1 MTWLSWSPEAFARA
15 KAQGK
20 PVLAALGPLP
30 PETLKAAE
38 GEIALRFV
46 PVLADP
52 QTRPDAAARIGAD
65 RAVVLGADGARRGE
79 LSLSAPD
86 LGAALARLALD
97 ASGGS
102 AGSGKTSPEPLI
114 PIWTGA
120 VREKAQEG
128 VAPDAARVAEVFAA
142 LPALSDPSDD
152 VLEALLYA
160 ASERS
165 DAAARAALERGLS
178 AMLDSSWDP
187 SRRAFSLRAGP
198 PLSVHARRAR
208 LLWDAHAFTGSARWR
223 DAALA
228 ATNHLL
234 HVLREPG
241 VGAFRASPGVAIY
254 PADGNAL
261 AALALLRAA
270 AFGVAEAADA
280 ASRTLGFLQ
289 SRLYDPLLGLVHAQG
304 GEGEAVHGLLGD
316 AAWTALAFTEA
327 FLAGGVKQHREFA
340 DGLLRFLFQELWER
354 DGGGFLD
361 RVPRA
366 GDPAILLETR
376 VDPALNAVALEVCW
390 RLYHLKGTTN
400 YKRWHDWGLRGA
412 WPAGGSDPARL
423 AGLARA
429 GDISARGRADFELV
443 GRHGESKSE
452 ALLSALRRHYAPRA
466 IVSFVDPDDQD
477 YILAHKMEADSY
489 PRLFGCGADL
499 RRLADAGEPEGVG
512 AVVAAVRE
520 AEAP

>member
-1 MTWLSWSPEAFARA
+1 MTWSSWSPEAFARA
-15 KAQGK
+15 KASGK
-20 PVLAALGPLP
+20 PVLAVLGPLP
-30 PETLKAAE
+30 PEALKAAE
-38 GEIALRFV
+38 AEISRRFV
-46 PVLADP
+46 PILADP
-52 QTRPDAAARIGAD
+52 QIRPDAAARIGVG
-65 RAVVLGADGARRGE
+65 RVVVLGADGGRRGA
-79 LSLSAPD
+79 LTLPSAD
-86 LGAALARLALD
+86 LNAALERLAAEAAVQTISDGAA
-97 ASGGS
+97 S
-102 AGSGKTSPEPLI
+102 AAA
-114 PIWTGA
+114 WTGA
-120 VREKAQEG
+120 VREKPLETG
-128 VAPDAARVAEVFAA
+128 PVADRLADVFAA
-142 LPALSDPSDD
+142 LPSLKDPSDD

-160 ASERS
+160 ASERG
-165 DAAARAALERGLS
+165 DDAARAALDRGLG

-187 SRRAFSLRAGP
+187 GRRAFHLRLGP
-198 PLSVHARRAR
+198 PLTVHARRAR

-223 DAALA
+223 DAAAA
-228 ATNHLL
+228 ATNHIL

-241 VGAFRASPGVAIY
+241 VGAFRAAPDAAIY

-270 AFGVAEAADA
+270 AFGVPDAADA

-289 SRLYDPLLGLVHAQG
+289 TRLYDPLLGLVHAQG

-361 RVPRA
+361 RVQRA
-366 GDPAILLETR
+366 DDPAILRETYL
-376 VDPALNAVALEVCW
+376 DPALNAVALEVCW
-390 RLYHLKGTTN
+390 RLHHLKGNGN
-400 YKRWHDWGLRGA
+400 YKRWLDWGLRGA
-412 WPAGGSDPARL
+412 WPAGGSDPSRL
-423 AGLARA
+423 ASLARM
-429 GDISARGRADFELV
+429 GDIAARGRADFELV

-452 ALLSALRRHYAPRA
+452 ALLSALRRHFAPRA

-489 PRLFGCGADL
+489 PRLFGCDSDL
-499 RRLADAGEPEGVG
+499 RRLADAGEPEDVG
-512 AVVAAVRE
+512 AVVAAVRA

>member
-20 PVLAALGPLP
+20 PVLAVLGPLP
-30 PETLKAAE
+30 PEALRAAE
-38 GEIALRFV
+38 GEISRRFV

-65 RAVVLGADGARRGE
+65 CAVVLGADGSRRGV
-79 LSLSAPD
+79 LSLPAPD
-86 LGAALARLALD
+86 LGAALERLALE
-97 ASGGS
+97 AAAGS
-102 AGSGKTSPEPLI
+102 AGSGKTSPEPLT
-114 PIWTGA
+114 PVWTGA
-120 VREKAQEG
+120 VREKPHEAS
-128 VAPDAARVAEVFAA
+128 PDAARVADVFAA
-142 LPALSDPSDD
+142 LPSVADPSDD

-160 ASERS
+160 ASERG
-165 DAAARAALERGLS
+165 DAAARAALDRGLA
-178 AMLDSSWDP
+178 AMLDDSWDP
-187 SRRAFSLRAGP
+187 SRRAFHPRAGS
-198 PLSVHARRAR
+198 PLAVHARRAR
-208 LLWDAHAFTGSARWR
+208 LLWDAHAFTGEPRWR
-223 DAALA
+223 DAASA
-228 ATNHLL
+228 ATSHLL

-241 VGAFRASPGVAIY
+241 VGAFRAAPGAAIY

-280 ASRTLGFLQ
+280 ASRTLTFLQ
-289 SRLYDPLLGLVHAQG
+289 TRLYDPLLGLVHAQG

-366 GDPAILLETR
+366 DDPAILRETR

-412 WPAGGSDPARL
+412 WPAGGSDAGRL

-429 GDISARGRADFELV
+429 GDIAARGRADFELV
-443 GRHGESKSE
+443 GRHGEAKSE
-452 ALLSALRRHYAPRA
+452 SLLSALRRHYAPRA

-477 YILAHKMEADSY
+477 YIMAHKLEADSY
-489 PRLFGCGADL
+489 PCLFGCGADL
-499 RRLADAGEPEGVG
+499 RRLADAREPEGVG
-512 AVVAAVRE
+512 AVVAAVRK
-520 AEAP
+520 AEVS

>member
-20 PVLAALGPLP
+20 PVLAVLGPLP
-30 PETLKAAE
+30 PESLKAAE
-38 GEIALRFV
+38 GEISRRFV

-52 QTRPDAAARIGAD
+52 EARPDAAARIGAD
-65 RAVVLGADGARRGE
+65 RAVVLGADGSRRGV
-79 LSLSAPD
+79 LPLPAAD
-86 LGAALARLALD
+86 LGAALERLALE
-97 ASGGS
+97 AAGS
-102 AGSGKTSPEPLI
+102 AGSGKTSPEPLL
-114 PIWTGA
+114 PAWTGA
-120 VREKAQEG
+120 VREKPHEA
-128 VAPDAARVAEVFAA
+128 APGTARLADVFAA
-142 LPALSDPSDD
+142 LPSLSQPSDE

-160 ASERS
+160 ASERGDS
-165 DAAARAALERGLS
+165 AARSALDRGLS

-187 SRRAFSLRAGP
+187 ARRAFSLRAGA
-198 PLSVHARRAR
+198 PLTVHARRAR
-208 LLWDAHAFTGSARWR
+208 LLWDAHALTGSARWR
-223 DAALA
+223 DAASA
-228 ATNHLL
+228 ATSHLL

-241 VGAFRASPGVAIY
+241 VGAFRAAPGSAIY

-270 AFGVAEAADA
+270 AFGVPDAADA

-304 GEGEAVHGLLGD
+304 GDGEAVHGLLGD

-366 GDPAILLETR
+366 GDPEILLETR

-412 WPAGGSDPARL
+412 WPAGGSDAARL

-429 GDISARGRADFELV
+429 GDIAARGRADFELV
-443 GRHGESKSE
+443 GRPGESKSE

-477 YILAHKMEADSY
+477 YIMAHKLEADSY
-489 PRLFGCGADL
+489 PRLFGCGVDL
-499 RRLADAGEPEGVG
+499 RRLADAGEAEGVG
-512 AVVAAVRE
+512 AVVAAVRS
-520 AEAP
+520 AENA

>member
-1 MTWLSWSPEAFARA
+1 MSSWSPWAPEAFARA
-15 KAQGK
+15 RAQGK
-20 PVLAALGPLP
+20 PVLAVLGPFP
-30 PETLKAAE
+30 PEALKAVE
-38 GEIALRFV
+38 SEIARRFT
-46 PVLADP
+46 PIMADP
-52 QTRPDAAARIGAD
+52 QTRPDAAARIGPG
-65 RAVVLGADGARRGE
+65 RAVVLGADGGRRGVLTLPSTDLKAALE
-79 LSLSAPD
+79 RLSAEAAD
-86 LGAALARLALD
+86 VGAPSD
-97 ASGGS
+97 SPS
-102 AGSGKTSPEPLI
+102 APV
-114 PIWTGA
+114 WTGA
-120 VREKAQEG
+120 VREKPLA
-128 VAPDAARVAEVFAA
+128 AALDAARWADVFAA
-142 LPALSDPSDD
+142 LPALKETSDE

-160 ASERS
+160 ASERG
-165 DAAARAALERGLS
+165 DDAARAALDRGLA

-187 SRRAFSLRAGP
+187 GRRAFHLRVGP
-198 PLSVHARRAR
+198 PLTVHARRAR
-208 LLWDAHAFTGSARWR
+208 LLWDAHALTGSARWR
-223 DAALA
+223 DAAAA
-228 ATNHLL
+228 ATNHIL

-241 VGAFRASPGVAIY
+241 VGAFRVSPGATIY

-270 AFGVAEAADA
+270 AFGVPDAADA

-289 SRLYDPLLGLVHAQG
+289 TRLYDPLLGLVHAQG
-304 GEGEAVHGLLGD
+304 GDGEAVHGLLGD

-366 GDPAILLETR
+366 DDPAILRETH

-390 RLYHLKGTTN
+390 RLHHLKGNGN
-400 YKRWHDWGLRGA
+400 YKRWLDWGLRGA

-423 AGLARA
+423 ASLARMA
-429 GDISARGRADFELV
+429 DIAARGRADFELV

-489 PRLFGCGADL
+489 PRLFGCGSDL
-499 RRLADAGEPEGVG
+499 RRLADAGEPGKVG
-512 AVVAAVRE
+512 EVVAAVRASE
-520 AEAP
+520 AA